1 MKVLTCSRYFPKGHP
16 KKGQPTFF
24 VESIFNSLYPGIG
37 LDNIADPIRELVNDF
52 ALIANVRPKHH
63 TIRAGSRFKPGDM
76 ASLRVWSDKPYRSK
90 QIEFAQ
96 VEVKKVWPV
105 EIWTGDRMSIGFPD
119 IPGSQMRLL
128 PLCEVAEN
136 DGLDCRDFEA
146 WFNIHPKKKR
156 QIFTGQIICWS
167 DSIEYG
173 YPSTLTEKSIS

>member
-1 MKVLTCSRYFPKGHP
+1 
-16 KKGQPTFF
+16 
-24 VESIFNSLYPGIG
+24 
-37 LDNIADPIRELVNDF
+37 
-52 ALIANVRPKHH
+52 
-63 TIRAGSRFKPGDM
+63 M

-96 VEVKKVWPV
+96 VQVKKVWPV